1 MRLATIVVGEIILL
15 VASVLVFRSLWTL
28 LDQYFGQTNLWPMLI
43 IGLILTVV
51 ALIIVNYEVKCEL
64 NQKKNYV
71 PQQ

>member
-43 IGLILTVV
+43 IGLILTVA

-64 NQKKNYV
+64 NQKKN
-71 PQQ
+71 

>member
-64 NQKKNYV
+64 NQKKN
-71 PQQ
+71 

>member
-15 VASVLVFRSLWTL
+15 VASVLIFRSLWTL

-64 NQKKNYV
+64 NQKKINV

>member
-1 MRLATIVVGEIILL
+1 MRLAAIVVGEIILL

-43 IGLILTVV
+43 IGLILTVA

-64 NQKKNYV
+64 NQKKN
-71 PQQ
+71 